1 MARGKQ
7 RVGHRVFQPQREREV
22 AEGARPS
29 VWSRWF
35 QRLTGRV
42 PAESVLADRRVNER
56 RSHSFWSFAYGS
68 FRPRR
73 RHGRRD
79 GDHERVFLDWHEPR
93 VLYLVLAVVLMSC
106 TDALFTLNLL
116 AAGAQEINVIMDA
129 LITHDVKAFLAVK
142 IGSTCLSAVLLA
154 VVARRQFLGFFPV
167 LRLLQLFCIGY
178 VLLLVYEVWMFAAI
192 F

>member
-1 MARGKQ
+1 MGHPSRPRPEFAVADST
-7 RVGHRVFQPQREREV
+7 RV
-22 AEGARPS
+22 S
-29 VWSRWF
+29 VWSRWL
-35 QRLTGRV
+35 QRLTGQM
-42 PAESVLADRRVNER
+42 PGSPVLAAERRVNER
-56 RSHSFWSFAYGS
+56 RSHSFWSFTYGS

-116 AAGAQEINVIMDA
+116 ASGAQEINAIMNA
-129 LITHDVKAFLAVK
+129 LITHDVKTFLAVK

-154 VVARRQFLGFFPV
+154 VVARRQFMGFFPV
-167 LRLLQLFCIGY
+167 VRLLQLFCAGY
-178 VLLLVYEVWMFAAI
+178 AVLLVYEVWMFVVY

>member
-1 MARGKQ
+1 
-7 RVGHRVFQPQREREV
+7 VGRHLLQPQREREV
-22 AEGARPS
+22 AGSTGTS
-29 VWSRWF
+29 VWGRWF
-35 QRLTGRV
+35 QRLTGQAPGD
-42 PAESVLADRRVNER
+42 PALAERLLNER

-116 AAGAQEINVIMDA
+116 ASGAQEINVVMNA
-129 LITHDVKAFLAVK
+129 LITHDVRTFLAVK
-142 IGSTCLSAVLLA
+142 IGSTGLSAVLLA
-154 VVARRQFLGFFPV
+154 VVARRQFLGIFPV
-167 LRLLQLFCIGY
+167 VRLLQLFCAGY
-178 VLLLVYEVWMFAAI
+178 VFLLVYEVWMFVTY

>member
-1 MARGKQ
+1 M
-7 RVGHRVFQPQREREV
+7 GHPTWPSPERTV
-22 AEGARPS
+22 AGSAQLS

-35 QRLTGRV
+35 QRLTGQM
-42 PAESVLADRRVNER
+42 PGLPELAAER
-56 RSHSFWSFAYGS
+56 RSDERRTHSFWSFTYGS

-79 GDHERVFLDWHEPR
+79 GDHDRVFLDWHEPR

-116 AAGAQEINVIMDA
+116 ASGAQEMNAVMNV
-129 LITHDVKAFLAVK
+129 LITHDVRTFLAVK
-142 IGSTCLSAVLLA
+142 IGTTCISAVLLA
-154 VVARRQFLGFFPV
+154 VVARRQFMGFFPV
-167 LRLLQLFCIGY
+167 LRLLQLFCAGY
-178 VLLLVYEVWMFAAI
+178 AALLVYEVWMFVAY

>member
-1 MARGKQ
+1 M
-7 RVGHRVFQPQREREV
+7 GHSLRPQAERAATGGIQV
-22 AEGARPS
+22 SA
-29 VWSRWF
+29 WSRWF
-35 QRLTGRV
+35 QRLTGQV
-42 PAESVLADRRVNER
+42 PNIPAAVERRANER
-56 RSHSFWSFAYGS
+56 RTHSFWSFTYGS

-116 AAGAQEINVIMDA
+116 ASGAQEVNVLMNA

-154 VVARRQFLGFFPV
+154 VVARRQFMGFFPV
-167 LRLLQLFCIGY
+167 VWLLQFFCAGY
-178 VLLLVYEVWMFAAI
+178 ALLLVYEIWMFVVY

>member
-1 MARGKQ
+1 M
-7 RVGHRVFQPQREREV
+7 GHPIPPSTERTVAGHPQT
-22 AEGARPS
+22 S

-35 QRLTGRV
+35 QRLTGQL
-42 PAESVLADRRVNER
+42 PASPELVAERRMNER
-56 RSHSFWSFAYGS
+56 RSHSFWSLTYGS

-73 RHGRRD
+73 RQGRRD

-116 AAGAQEINVIMDA
+116 ASGAQEINVFMHA
-129 LITHDVKAFLAVK
+129 LITHDVRTFLAVK

-154 VVARRQFLGFFPV
+154 VVARRQFMGIFPV
-167 LRLLQLFCIGY
+167 VRLLQLFCTGY
-178 VLLLVYEVWMFAAI
+178 AVLLIYEVWI
-192 F
+192 FVAYF

>member
-1 MARGKQ
+1 
-7 RVGHRVFQPQREREV
+7 VGHPLLQPQREREL
-22 AEGARPS
+22 AESTRTS
-29 VWSRWF
+29 VWGRWF
-35 QRLTGRV
+35 QRLTGQV
-42 PAESVLADRRVNER
+42 PGDPVLAER
-56 RSHSFWSFAYGS
+56 RLSERRNHSFWSFTYGS

-73 RHGRRD
+73 RHGRRN

-116 AAGAQEINVIMDA
+116 ASGAQEINVIMDA
-129 LITHDVKAFLAVK
+129 LITHDVQTFLAVK

-167 LRLLQLFCIGY
+167 VWLLQLFCAGY
-178 VLLLVYEVWMFAAI
+178 ALLLIYEVWMFVV
-192 F
+192 FF

>member
-1 MARGKQ
+1 MGQ
-7 RVGHRVFQPQREREV
+7 YSLQPQREREV
-22 AEGARPS
+22 ADSHRTS
-29 VWSRWF
+29 VWGRWF
-35 QRLTGRV
+35 QRLTGHV
-42 PAESVLADRRVNER
+42 PGGSMLAERRANER

-129 LITHDVKAFLAVK
+129 LITHDVRIFLAVK

-167 LRLLQLFCIGY
+167 VRLLQLFCAGY
-178 VLLLVYEVWMFAAI
+178 VVLLVYEVWMFVVY

>member
-1 MARGKQ
+1 MGQ
-7 RVGHRVFQPQREREV
+7 HPHGPQLEPAV
-22 AEGARPS
+22 TGSTHASA
-29 VWSRWF
+29 WSRWF
-35 QRLTGRV
+35 ARLTGQASGS
-42 PAESVLADRRVNER
+42 PALAAERRLNER
-56 RSHSFWSFAYGS
+56 RTHSFWSFTYGS

-73 RHGRRD
+73 RQGRRQ

-116 AAGAQEINVIMDA
+116 ASGAQEINAIMNA
-129 LITHDVKAFLAVK
+129 LILHDVETFLAVK

-154 VVARRQFLGFFPV
+154 VVARRQFMGIFPV
-167 LRLLQLFCIGY
+167 VRLLQLFCAGY
-178 VLLLVYEVWMFAAI
+178 AALLVYEVWMFVVY

>member
-1 MARGKQ
+1 MGQ
-7 RVGHRVFQPQREREV
+7 YSLQPQREREV
-22 AEGARPS
+22 AKSHRTS
-29 VWSRWF
+29 VWGRWF
-35 QRLTGRV
+35 QRLTGQV
-42 PAESVLADRRVNER
+42 PGGSVLAERRSDER

-129 LITHDVKAFLAVK
+129 LIMHDVRTFLAVK

-167 LRLLQLFCIGY
+167 VRLLQLFCAGY
-178 VLLLVYEVWMFAAI
+178 VFLLVYEVWMFVVY

>member
-1 MARGKQ
+1 M
-7 RVGHRVFQPQREREV
+7 GHPIRPSAERTV
-22 AEGARPS
+22 TGSTQVS

-35 QRLTGRV
+35 QRLTGQIPGSSALV
-42 PAESVLADRRVNER
+42 AERRLNER
-56 RSHSFWSFAYGS
+56 RNHSFWSFAYGS

-73 RHGRRD
+73 RQGRRK

-116 AAGAQEINVIMDA
+116 ASGAQEINVVMDA
-129 LITHDVKAFLAVK
+129 LITHDVKVFLAVK

-154 VVARRQFLGFFPV
+154 VVARRQFMGMFPV
-167 LRLLQLFCIGY
+167 VRLLQLFCAGY
-178 VLLLVYEVWMFAAI
+178 AVLLVYEVWMFVVYL
-192 F
+192 

>member
-1 MARGKQ
+1 M
-7 RVGHRVFQPQREREV
+7 GHHSLQPQREREV
-22 AEGARPS
+22 VETARTS
-29 VWSRWF
+29 VWGRWF
-35 QRLTGRV
+35 QRLTGQV
-42 PAESVLADRRVNER
+42 PCDPVLAERRLNER
-56 RSHSFWSFAYGS
+56 RSHSFWSFTYGS

-116 AAGAQEINVIMDA
+116 ASGAQEVNVIMDA
-129 LITHDVKAFLAVK
+129 LITHDVRTFLAVK

-167 LRLLQLFCIGY
+167 VRLLQMFCACY
-178 VLLLVYEVWMFAAI
+178 VLLLVYEVGMFVVY

>member
-1 MARGKQ
+1 VERP
-7 RVGHRVFQPQREREV
+7 FQPQ
-22 AEGARPS
+22 AEPAVSGDVHGSA
-29 VWSRWF
+29 WSRWF
-35 QRLTGRV
+35 RRLTGQG
-42 PAESVLADRRVNER
+42 PGLPELAVERRINER
-56 RSHSFWSFAYGS
+56 RTHSFWSFTYGS

-73 RHGRRD
+73 RNGRRQ

-116 AAGAQEINVIMDA
+116 AGGAQELNVIMNA
-129 LITHDVKAFLAVK
+129 LITHDVRTFLAVK

-154 VVARRQFLGFFPV
+154 VVARRQFLGIFPV
-167 LRLLQLFCIGY
+167 VRLLQVFCAGY
-178 VLLLVYEVWMFAAI
+178 ALLLVYEVWLFVVY